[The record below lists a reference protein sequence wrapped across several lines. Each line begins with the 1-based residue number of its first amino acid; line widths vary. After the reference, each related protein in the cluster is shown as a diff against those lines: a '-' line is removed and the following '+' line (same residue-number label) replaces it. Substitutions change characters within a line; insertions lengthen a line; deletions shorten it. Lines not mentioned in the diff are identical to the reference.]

1 MGMKKEFTITII
13 IRVLL
18 LILMAV
24 LTYHVIAQKDNLN
37 IDEVLNYELANGT
50 NGWSLASEDGMAY
63 SDGEPFFEKMVVHED
78 SGFSYA
84 DVWKNQA
91 SDTHPPFYYALLHT
105 ICSFF
110 PEKFSIWQCCF

>member
-50 NGWSLASEDGMAY
+50 NGWSLASEDGRAY
-63 SDGEPFFEKMVVHED
+63 SDGEPFF
-78 SGFSYA
+78 
-84 DVWKNQA
+84 
-91 SDTHPPFYYALLHT
+91 
-105 ICSFF
+105 
-110 PEKFSIWQCCF
+110 